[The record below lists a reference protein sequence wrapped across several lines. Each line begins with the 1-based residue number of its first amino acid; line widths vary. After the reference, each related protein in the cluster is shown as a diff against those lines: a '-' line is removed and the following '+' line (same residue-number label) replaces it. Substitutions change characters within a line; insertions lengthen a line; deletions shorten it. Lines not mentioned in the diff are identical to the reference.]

1 MQLLPDLSECLAN
14 ELTRGISSVSEPYR
28 NRLVA
33 FLQVQSHSELT
44 NFTSDLTR
52 WLGRMKPEVMVKY
65 YNLVRH
71 LILDAEQVFEEEL
84 CQ

>member
-1 MQLLPDLSECLAN
+1 MQMLPDLSECLAN
-14 ELTRGISSVSEPYR
+14 ELARGISSVSEPYR

-33 FLQVQSHSELT
+33 FLRVQSQSELA

-52 WLGRMKPEVMVKY
+52 WLGRMKPDVMVKY

-71 LILDAEQVFEEEL
+71 LIQDAEQVFEEDL